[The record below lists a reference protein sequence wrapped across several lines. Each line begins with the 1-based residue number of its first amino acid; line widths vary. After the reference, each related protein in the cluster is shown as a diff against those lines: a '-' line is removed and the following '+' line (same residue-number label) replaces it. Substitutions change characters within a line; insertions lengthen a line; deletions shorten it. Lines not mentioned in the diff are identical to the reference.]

1 MTPTNPGDGA
11 DETSTTG
18 DGHDP
23 SAPVNI
29 GDVSD
34 EVRAEL
40 DRLFGAKSTDAAS
53 VSPRAS
59 SDDPTEESE
68 ITVESAS
75 ESEVLATD
83 KNLVVDGS
91 AVEPTVERT
100 VEPPVEPGDPL
111 GREVLA
117 IGDPTGDS
125 VAPLPVDP
133 LLAAR
138 DGVVQIID
146 DHARPDVRD
155 ASDVSRVLI
164 IDDDSPVSRA
174 DDRER
179 KRRRR
184 RRLRQIKWVRV
195 TVSVVVSMV
204 LVASVLASPLFAVRT
219 VTFEGVVYTAESSV
233 ADVRDLLD
241 GASVFTVDTA
251 KARQVLLDDPW
262 VAEVRITT
270 SWRGRA
276 TVEVAERS
284 PVVWYA
290 GDDQKARV
298 VDARGHVIAVLDGWP
313 TKYLQVRGT
322 GPSLEAGAVADPAY
336 RAAAQLV
343 LALPDEISGNVTAL
357 ELSPGGELSMLLD
370 GGTVV
375 RFGPPEGLQ
384 DKLVAVVV
392 LLRRQ
397 DPATLAVVDV
407 STGEPAVQ
415 TR

>member
-1 MTPTNPGDGA
+1 MTTPNDDTRDGA
-11 DETSTTG
+11 LPGGAESG
-18 DGHDP
+18 EPGP
-23 SAPVNI
+23 NPVVQI

-34 EVRAEL
+34 EVKAEL
-40 DRLFGAKSTDAAS
+40 ERLFGSTRPSAPAPANDTTAQTAVDEATLDDTEPS
-53 VSPRAS
+53 AEGPNTTGGATLPVGSATGVTAAS
-59 SDDPTEESE
+59 SDSGERP
-68 ITVESAS
+68 
-75 ESEVLATD
+75 VL
-83 KNLVVDGS
+83 
-91 AVEPTVERT
+91 E
-100 VEPPVEPGDPL
+100 
-111 GREVLA
+111 
-117 IGDPTGDS
+117 IGDPGLDS

-146 DHARPDVRD
+146 DSAQPEVRD
-155 ASDVSRVLI
+155 AADVSRVLI
-164 IDDDSPVSRA
+164 IDDDAPVNRA
-174 DDRER
+174 EDRER
-179 KRRRR
+179 RRKRR
-184 RRLRQIKWVRV
+184 RRLRQIKWVRITMV
-195 TVSVVVSMV
+195 AAGSVVA
-204 LVASVLASPLFAVRT
+204 VAAILASPLFAIRSVA
-219 VTFEGVVYTAESSV
+219 FEGVVYTSDDTVSK
-233 ADVRDLLD
+233 VRSRLD
-241 GASVFTVDTA
+241 GASVFAVDTA
-251 KARQVLLDDPW
+251 AARQLMLDDPW

-270 SWRGRA
+270 TWRGRA
-276 TVEVAERS
+276 TVEVAERT

-290 GDDQKARV
+290 GDDQKARI

-313 TKYLQVRGT
+313 TKYLQVRGA
-322 GPSLEAGAVADPAY
+322 GPSLDAGAVADSAY

-343 LALPDEISGNVTAL
+343 LALPDEISSVVTAL
-357 ELSPGGELSMLLD
+357 ELSRGGELSMLLD

>member
-1 MTPTNPGDGA
+1 MTPTNQGDSA
-11 DETSTTG
+11 DDTPTPG

-23 SAPVNI
+23 SVPVNI

-40 DRLFGAKSTDAAS
+40 DRLFGPKATDSTPPPPHAAGE
-53 VSPRAS
+53 
-59 SDDPTEESE
+59 DPTEESE
-68 ITVESAS
+68 SPGESTGVS
-75 ESEVLATD
+75 GVSSTD
-83 KNLVVDGS
+83 EGGLFGGPVR
-91 AVEPTVERT
+91 EPS
-100 VEPPVEPGDPL
+100 DPL
-111 GREVLA
+111 DREVLA
-117 IGDPTGDS
+117 IGDPSDDS

-155 ASDVSRVLI
+155 AADVSRVLI

-195 TVSVVVSMV
+195 TVSIVVSMV

-233 ADVRDLLD
+233 ADVRELLD

-276 TVEVAERS
+276 TVEVAERT

-357 ELSPGGELSMLLD
+357 ELSPGGELSMVLD